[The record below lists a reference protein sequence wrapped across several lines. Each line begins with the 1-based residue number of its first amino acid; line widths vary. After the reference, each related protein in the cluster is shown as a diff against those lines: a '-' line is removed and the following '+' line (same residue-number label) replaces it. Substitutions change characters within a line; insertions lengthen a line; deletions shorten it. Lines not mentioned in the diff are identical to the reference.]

1 MGMGIRA
8 TKRVT
13 GGVWLASGARGRWP
27 KPGTSWRA
35 MKWR

>member
-13 GGVWLASGARGRWP
+13 GGVWLASGARGRWLNA
-27 KPGTSWRA
+27 GTTGCA
-35 MKWR
+35 GKWR